1 MTLSK
6 EGDRRRS
13 TETTKHTTE
22 EKGKKSTYKNRR
34 QESGMMIRWWCFGV
48 QKKRNLLRQV
58 YRRITCEVNSFCAL
72 HGPRSREERDS
83 MGDRQLFVHCALR
96 VRSWGSKENPT
107 TAPTVWIKAETLG
120 ASDYSHSQKSR
131 LIFHSIWWQMYR
143 TVYSF
148 VLHLTMLST
157 AQINSVE
164 VQHGQLAVNYVQES
178 CRSVI
183 WLYSRNLCG
192 GFWGFTKFL
201 RMGSQTSQ

>member
-1 MTLSK
+1 
-6 EGDRRRS
+6 
-13 TETTKHTTE
+13 
-22 EKGKKSTYKNRR
+22 
-34 QESGMMIRWWCFGV
+34 MMIRWWCLGV

-58 YRRITCEVNSFCAL
+58 YRRITWEVNSFCAL

-83 MGDRQLFVHCALR
+83 LGDRQLLVHCALR
-96 VRSWGSKENPT
+96 ARSWGSKENPT

-131 LIFHSIWWQMYR
+131 LILHSIWRQMYR

-178 CRSVI
+178 CRIVI
-183 WLYSRNLCG
+183 W
-192 GFWGFTKFL
+192 
-201 RMGSQTSQ
+201 